1 MRYLVKGCVSK
12 SSVNKSRR
20 LRMDL
25 SPYGFWIA
33 IIIGGAVIAAFS
45 AYQQYTSDEFRV
57 KPVIRDFVIGAFLAA
72 VAYMFVPET
81 IQEWLNTSQST
92 MTNMMPSGEIELQT
106 GPARF

>member
-1 MRYLVKGCVSK
+1 
-12 SSVNKSRR
+12 
-20 LRMDL
+20 MDL

-33 IIIGGAVIAAFS
+33 IIIGGTIIAVFS
-45 AYQQYTSDEFRV
+45 AYQQYTSDEFKV

-81 IQEWLNTSQST
+81 IQELLNNSQST
-92 MTNMMPSGEIELQT
+92 VSNMMPSSNEIELQT

>member
-1 MRYLVKGCVSK
+1 
-12 SSVNKSRR
+12 
-20 LRMDL
+20 MDL
-25 SPYGFWIA
+25 SPYGFWIS

-57 KPVIRDFVIGAFLAA
+57 KPIFRDFVIGAFLAA

-81 IQEWLNTSQST
+81 IQEWLSTSQTTMST
-92 MTNMMPSGEIELQT
+92 MMPSGEIELQT

>member
-1 MRYLVKGCVSK
+1 
-12 SSVNKSRR
+12 
-20 LRMDL
+20 MDL
-25 SPYGFWIA
+25 SPYGFWIT
-33 IIIGGAVIAAFS
+33 IIIGGAIIAAFS

-92 MTNMMPSGEIELQT
+92 MSNMMPSGSAEIELQT

>member
-1 MRYLVKGCVSK
+1 
-12 SSVNKSRR
+12 
-20 LRMDL
+20 MDL

-33 IIIGGAVIAAFS
+33 IFIGGTVIAAFS

-57 KPVIRDFVIGAFLAA
+57 KPVVRDFIIGAFLAA

-81 IQEWLNTSQST
+81 IQELLTSSQSS
-92 MTNMMPSGEIELQT
+92 MSNIMPTSNEIELQT

>member
-1 MRYLVKGCVSK
+1 
-12 SSVNKSRR
+12 
-20 LRMDL
+20 MDL
-25 SPYGFWIA
+25 SPYGFWIS

-57 KPVIRDFVIGAFLAA
+57 KPIFRDFVIGAFLAA

-81 IQEWLNTSQST
+81 IQEWLTTTQSI
-92 MTNMMPSGEIELQT
+92 TNMLPSGEIELQT